1 MSEHPCTLARF
12 LILTDGNW
20 RNAVFIESCGDAG
33 CAMGSPCAGFLFT
46 IDGTGKPVLLP
57 ADLFE
62 ALSGERIDP
71 AECSGRIRRCVFE
84 GMYRREMLWLRSSS
98 RDCGVARM
106 AVSQLLLCKSCRK
119 SCPPSF

>member
-12 LILTDGNW
+12 LILADGNW
-20 RNAVFIESCGDAG
+20 RNAVFIESCGTA
-33 CAMGSPCAGFLFT
+33 CVMGSPCAGFLFT

-71 AECSGRIRRCVFE
+71 AECSGRIRRCDFE
-84 GMYRREMLWLRSSS
+84 GMYRREMLWLCSSS
-98 RDCGVARM
+98 RDCGVSRM
-106 AVSQLLLCKSCRK
+106 AVSQLLPCKNCRQ

>member
-12 LILTDGNW
+12 LILADGNW
-20 RNAVFIESCGDAG
+20 RNAVFIESCGTA
-33 CAMGSPCAGFLFT
+33 CVMGSPCAGFLFT

-71 AECSGRIRRCVFE
+71 AECSSRIRRCDFE
-84 GMYRREMLWLRSSS
+84 GMYRREMLWLCSSS
-98 RDCGVARM
+98 RDCGVSRM
-106 AVSQLLLCKSCRK
+106 AVSQLLPCKNCRQ